1 MNIKFIGMQNG
12 LKLYTWNY
20 KWDSKVTHKGVI
32 AQELLGTKYESAL
45 SKDKNGFYM
54 VNYSKLPIT
63 I

>member
-1 MNIKFIGMQNG
+1 MQNG